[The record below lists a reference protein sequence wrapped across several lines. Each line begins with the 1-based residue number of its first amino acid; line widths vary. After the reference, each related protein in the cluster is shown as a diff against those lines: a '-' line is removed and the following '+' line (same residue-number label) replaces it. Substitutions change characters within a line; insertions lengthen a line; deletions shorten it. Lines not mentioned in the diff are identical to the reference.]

1 MAARTSLRDY
11 QRELA
16 GRLQSAA
23 SGHAASKLGVQVGAE
38 SWLVDLA
45 DAGEVLPVPP
55 ITAVPL
61 TRPWFRGV
69 TNIRGKLY
77 SVVDFPAFLGG
88 AAVVAGEQT
97 RLLLLGERFRM
108 GSALLVDRSLG
119 LRGAEQLQAKR
130 ENSASGGG
138 APWLKAEYSD
148 KEGRQWKEL
157 DLAKLVQDPAFL
169 EVAA

>member
-23 SGHAASKLGVQVGAE
+23 SGRAASKLGVQVGAE

-55 ITAVPL
+55 ITPVPL

-69 TNIRGKLY
+69 ANIRGKLY

-88 AAVVAGEQT
+88 AAVVPGEQA

-119 LRGAEQLQAKR
+119 LRGAEQLQLR
-130 ENSASGGG
+130 PASGAG
-138 APWLKAEYSD
+138 APWLKAEYGD
-148 KEGRQWKEL
+148 KEGRLWKEL